1 MEIAASEQAVSKT
14 AKSSFDNMMKMAS
27 CFVGRRPDPIPYEK
41 KEEKKS

>member
-1 MEIAASEQAVSKT
+1 
-14 AKSSFDNMMKMAS
+14 MMKMAS